1 MFDPPKTAARLIAL
15 AAAFAF
21 LLWGMALRAHAAL
34 DLTVRAQDG
43 TEYAFD
49 MEPTDRVEQLREKV
63 SQSAGLEL
71 GSVRLLFQGK
81 ELQDGNTLQ
90 DYSIQKGSVILLV
103 QPVSAD
109 RAVVS
114 GTAALTDT
122 QPVTGGQGVC
132 YEPTAWVTF
141 GTDESGA
148 PIRWR
153 VLDSGIDV
161 NGTTGIFLLTE
172 QLQAEDVV
180 FNTDWTVAAAWE
192 GSLAQSWCQDFA
204 AGRLSSAESA
214 AVLPTSR
221 EEEAS
226 ELFGEPY
233 AACSMQDEKVFF
245 LSVQELA
252 AYVADYDGAPE
263 LNLGKEWW
271 LRTPMR
277 NIYDMPSSSPGLVFV
292 DGRVGAGSCYTG
304 RGARP
309 ALNLEAAKVL
319 FTSAAAGGKGSGAVS
334 GQLEAVAEYTG
345 SDWKLTLLDGS
356 RSFTATAQLS
366 GAVAPGAQ
374 VAVSYS
380 GAGAGGQEYVSA
392 AILDSSG
399 NWLYYGAIAQN
410 SASGTASV
418 TVPEDLAA
426 GSYTLRVFSEQ
437 RRGDGLT
444 DLASGF
450 SDFELT
456 VVHVHHARKVE
467 AVAPTTT
474 AEGNREYWYCD
485 GCGGCF
491 ADEACTVPL
500 TREEII
506 LPKLP
511 SGGDGGQSSGG
522 QGGGTAAATP
532 TPAPAQPTPTPSK
545 APVKTAVPEASAVP
559 EATASPSTQ
568 PDPTATPAPTAEP
581 SASPAPGAEAA
592 GGQAQG
598 GLPWPVFLALPVAAA
613 GAGFGLWYAV
623 KKRRG

>member
-1 MFDPPKTAARLIAL
+1 MFYPAKTAARVIAL
-15 AAAFAF
+15 ASVFVL
-21 LLWGMALRAHAAL
+21 LLWGMALKAHAAL

-49 MEPTDRVEQLREKV
+49 MEPTDRVEELREKV
-63 SQSAGLEL
+63 SQSTGLNC
-71 GSVRLLFQGK
+71 GSIRLFFQGK
-81 ELQDGNTLQ
+81 ELEDGNTLQ

-103 QPVSAD
+103 QPASLE

-114 GTAALTDT
+114 GTAALTDP
-122 QPVTGGQGVC
+122 QPVTTDQGVS

-141 GTDESGA
+141 GADESGT

-153 VLDSGIDV
+153 VLASNSDV
-161 NGTTGIFLLTE
+161 NGTKGIFLLTE

-180 FNTDWTVAAAWE
+180 FNEDWTVVVAWE
-192 GSLAQSWCQDFA
+192 GSLAQSWCQNFA
-204 AGRLSSAESA
+204 ASRLTSGESA
-214 AVLPTSR
+214 AVLPTTR
-221 EEEAS
+221 EEKAS
-226 ELFGEPY
+226 DLFGEHY

-245 LSVQELA
+245 LSTQELA

-271 LRTPMR
+271 LRTLMR
-277 NIYDMPSSSPGLVFV
+277 NVYDEPISSPGFVFV
-292 DGRVGAGSCYTG
+292 DGRVGSGSCYTG

-309 ALNLEAAKVL
+309 ALNLEAEKVL

-345 SDWKLTLLDGS
+345 ADWKLTLLDSS
-356 RSFTATAQLS
+356 RSFTAMAQLS

-374 VAVSYS
+374 VAVDYS
-380 GAGAGGQEYVSA
+380 GAGTGEQEYVSA
-392 AILDSSG
+392 AILDPSG
-399 NWLYYGAIAQN
+399 NWLYYGAVAQN
-410 SASGTASV
+410 SAFGTASV
-418 TVPEDLAA
+418 TIPKTLPA

-444 DLASGF
+444 DLASAF

-456 VVHVHHARKVE
+456 VLHVHHARKVE
-467 AVAPTTT
+467 ASAPTTT

-485 GCGGCF
+485 GCGGYF

-500 TREEII
+500 SREEVV

-511 SGGDGGQSSGG
+511 SGGGQSGAG
-522 QGGGTAAATP
+522 AATP
-532 TPAPAQPTPTPSK
+532 SPTPVPAQPTPTPGK
-545 APVKTAVPEASAVP
+545 TPVKSAAPEESAAPEASA
-559 EATASPSTQ
+559 SPSAQ
-568 PDPTATPAPTAEP
+568 PEPTATPVSTAVP
-581 SASPAPGAEAA
+581 SAAPSPDPEPA

-598 GLPWPVFLALPVAAA
+598 GLPWPVFLALPAAAA
-613 GAGFGLWYAV
+613 GAGLGLWFMV